1 MSSGEVNEG
10 WDQQTSCRD
19 VLGNKENWRFTF
31 ARRLGLQNHMIC
43 EVKFCSFVRI
53 TVVLCP
59 ITTTGSHV
67 WVRGDD
73 QQEKQLFLCPQE
85 VNAAVLASVLSEL
98 EGIFHWKRL
107 FSFTGFGRRLIYQT
121 ALLVVSLS
129 CCWSDRLKPVIAGAR
144 QMVRPD
150 HLPSNFWKVSALFQ
164 KQFSRTTSRSG

>member
-1 MSSGEVNEG
+1 MLINVELIIFLHSISGFKMSSGEVNEG

-19 VLGNKENWRFTF
+19 VLGNKELEIYLCKAVGF
-31 ARRLGLQNHMIC
+31 AKSHDLWSQVLL
-43 EVKFCSFVRI
+43 FFVRI

-98 EGIFHWKRL
+98 EGIFQWKRL
-107 FSFTGFGRRLIYQT
+107 FFFDWLWSAFDLPNGSAGGITLLLLI
-121 ALLVVSLS
+121 
-129 CCWSDRLKPVIAGAR
+129 WPVEAR
-144 QMVRPD
+144 D
-150 HLPSNFWKVSALFQ
+150 
-164 KQFSRTTSRSG
+164 SRC